1 MLPYEKMAD
10 SDFENTI
17 LHELIHYR
25 RRDMFY
31 KWLVQVTICLHWF
44 NPLVYWMGA
53 EINRAC
59 EFSCD
64 EAVISTFGRQAQLAY
79 GETLLRAAD
88 AKGKYSDSLASVT
101 LSENATLLK
110 ERLDAIMN
118 YKKKSK
124 ITISISI
131 ILSALLLC
139 GFALTGAYTVR
150 AADKPQ
156 SRKITPPGMTAG
168 RLRICRQKRQRQL
181 ISFERNV
188 LISRFPLIAMPL

>member
-17 LHELIHYR
+17 LHELMHYR

-64 EAVISTFGRQAQLAY
+64 EAVISTFGRQAAWPTGRLSFACGGRQ
-79 GETLLRAAD
+79 GENTA
-88 AKGKYSDSLASVT
+88 T
-101 LSENATLLK
+101 LS
-110 ERLDAIMN
+110 
-118 YKKKSK
+118 
-124 ITISISI
+124 
-131 ILSALLLC
+131 
-139 GFALTGAYTVR
+139 
-150 AADKPQ
+150 PP
-156 SRKITPPGMTAG
+156 SR
-168 RLRICRQKRQRQL
+168 
-181 ISFERNV
+181 
-188 LISRFPLIAMPL
+188 

>member
-1 MLPYEKMAD
+1 M
-10 SDFENTI
+10 
-17 LHELIHYR
+17 
-25 RRDMFY
+25 
-31 KWLVQVTICLHWF
+31 
-44 NPLVYWMGA
+44 
-53 EINRAC
+53 
-59 EFSCD
+59 
-64 EAVISTFGRQAQLAY
+64 ISTFGRQAQLAY

-156 SRKITPPGMTAG
+156 SPENNASRHDGR

>member
-1 MLPYEKMAD
+1 M
-10 SDFENTI
+10 
-17 LHELIHYR
+17 
-25 RRDMFY
+25 
-31 KWLVQVTICLHWF
+31 
-44 NPLVYWMGA
+44 
-53 EINRAC
+53 
-59 EFSCD
+59 
-64 EAVISTFGRQAQLAY
+64 
-79 GETLLRAAD
+79 LRAAD

-110 ERLDAIMN
+110 ERLNAIMN

-156 SRKITPPGMTAG
+156 SPENNASRHDGRAPKNLQTKTAKAAHIIRKERPN
-168 RLRICRQKRQRQL
+168 LE
-181 ISFERNV
+181 ISIDSNAAVKLVPTSAKDVTVDYADTLYDVSVENENGTTR
-188 LISRFPLIAMPL
+188 